1 VGQFPIIPA
10 GSYGVF
16 FRMIKI
22 RRSGFVRAFVAVA
35 LVSTFVWF
43 FWIQKEMT
51 GSSQTIADGRTHVA
65 ASSNP
70 TAVLLSVLGLFF
82 FSLLM
87 NVEVRVGEWRAAS
100 LQLRLAAL
108 LFDLWFLL
116 LCISGIGSIL
126 SLLLEANRTG
136 KFQWHFERDYSVASD
151 GVDFALV
158 LVFLALVVLYFVWPL
173 SRRRQTVG
181 CWIFRLATV
190 SANGD
195 VLNLPFSTA
204 AWRVFMEFRGII
216 HLVRTVKERDAQG
229 RTWYDRETGLMVVR
243 Y

>member
-1 VGQFPIIPA
+1 
-10 GSYGVF
+10 
-16 FRMIKI
+16 MIKI
-22 RRSGFVRAFVAVA
+22 GRSDFVRALAAVA
-35 LVSTFVWF
+35 LVFTFVWF
-43 FWIQKEMT
+43 FWIQKEMV
-51 GSSQTIADGRTHVA
+51 GYSQVIADSRTHVV

-82 FSLLM
+82 YTFLM

-100 LQLRLAAL
+100 LELRFAAL

-116 LCISGIGSIL
+116 LCIRGIASIL

-136 KFQWHFERDYSVASD
+136 TFQWHFDRDYSVPSD
-151 GVDFALV
+151 SVDFALV

-195 VLNLPFSTA
+195 VLNLPLSTA
-204 AWRVFMEFRGII
+204 AWRVLMESRGMI
-216 HLVRTVKERDAQG
+216 HLIRTVKERDSKG
-229 RTWYDRETGLMVVR
+229 RTWYDRETGLIR
-243 Y
+243 

>member
-1 VGQFPIIPA
+1 
-10 GSYGVF
+10 
-16 FRMIKI
+16 MIKPS
-22 RRSGFVRAFVAVA
+22 RLQFLRAFFAVA

-43 FWIQKEMT
+43 FWIQKGMV
-51 GSSQTIADGRTHVA
+51 GSSQVIAGGRTHVA
-65 ASSNP
+65 TSSNP

-82 FSLLM
+82 YSFLM

-100 LQLRLAAL
+100 LELRLAAL

-116 LCISGIGSIL
+116 LCISGTGSIL

-136 KFQWHFERDYSVASD
+136 QFQWHFERDYSVPSD
-151 GVDFALV
+151 NVGFALV

-181 CWIFRLATV
+181 GWIFRLATV
-190 SANGD
+190 NANGD
-195 VLNLPFSTA
+195 VLNLPLSTA
-204 AWRVFMEFRGII
+204 TWRVFMEFNGII
-216 HLVRTVKERDAQG
+216 HLIRTVKERDAQG

>member
-1 VGQFPIIPA
+1 
-10 GSYGVF
+10 
-16 FRMIKI
+16 MNKI
-22 RRSGFVRAFVAVA
+22 SKSGFVRAFVAVA

-43 FWIQKEMT
+43 FWIQKEMI
-51 GSSQTIADGRTHVA
+51 GSFQVIADGRTHIA

-82 FSLLM
+82 YSFLL

-100 LQLRLAAL
+100 LQVRLAAF

-116 LCISGIGSIL
+116 LCIGGMGSIL
-126 SLLLEANRTG
+126 SLLLEANRIG
-136 KFQWHFERDYSVASD
+136 KFQWHFERDFSVASD

-158 LVFLALVVLYFVWPL
+158 LVFLTLVILYFIWPL

-190 SANGD
+190 SPNGD
-195 VLNLPFSTA
+195 VLNLPLSTA
-204 AWRVFMEFRGII
+204 AWRVLMEFAGII
-216 HLVRTVKERDAQG
+216 HLIRTVKERDAQG
-229 RTWYDRETGLMVVR
+229 RTWYDRETGLMVVQ

>member
-1 VGQFPIIPA
+1 MIGFSQVIEA
-10 GSYGVF
+10 G
-16 FRMIKI
+16 
-22 RRSGFVRAFVAVA
+22 RA
-35 LVSTFVWF
+35 
-43 FWIQKEMT
+43 
-51 GSSQTIADGRTHVA
+51 HVV

-82 FSLLM
+82 YSFLM
-87 NVEVRVGEWRAAS
+87 NVELRVGEWRAAS
-100 LQLRLAAL
+100 LQIRMAAL

-116 LCISGIGSIL
+116 LCINGIGSVL

-158 LVFLALVVLYFVWPL
+158 LVFFALVVLYFIWPL

-195 VLNLPFSTA
+195 VLNMPLSTA
-204 AWRVFMEFRGII
+204 ARRVLMEFRGI
-216 HLVRTVKERDAQG
+216 
-229 RTWYDRETGLMVVR
+229 
-243 Y
+243 